1 MKTEKEIKGMLE
13 KLTYRIEREEAYLM
27 KASGEEITLKNR
39 IALQEQINEWKHRK
53 SMLEWLY
60 SEEPTK
66 AMRAGF
72 ERN

>member
-1 MKTEKEIKGMLE
+1 MKSEKEIKGMLE
-13 KLTYRIEREEAYLM
+13 KLTHRIEIEETYLL

-39 IALQEQINEWKHRK
+39 VALQEQINEWKHRK

-60 SEEPTK
+60 SDKPTK

-72 ERN
+72 ERL